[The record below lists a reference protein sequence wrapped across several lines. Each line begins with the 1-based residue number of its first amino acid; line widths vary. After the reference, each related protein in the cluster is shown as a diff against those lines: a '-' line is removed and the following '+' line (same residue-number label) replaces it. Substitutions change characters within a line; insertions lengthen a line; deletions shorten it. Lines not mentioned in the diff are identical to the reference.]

1 MDERQRE
8 HLIGELFSVLE
19 ATGAETISQIQDG
32 GLKSLAAMVRQL
44 DKLEPRSAGWNSF
57 RCRSLTKSVFCHNI
71 GVNSDKNWK
80 KRKGDIRK

>member
-1 MDERQRE
+1 M
-8 HLIGELFSVLE
+8 LE
-19 ATGAETISQIQDG
+19 ATGADTISQIQDG

-44 DKLEPRSAGWNSF
+44 DKMEPHSKAMVQELIVGIFGWNSF